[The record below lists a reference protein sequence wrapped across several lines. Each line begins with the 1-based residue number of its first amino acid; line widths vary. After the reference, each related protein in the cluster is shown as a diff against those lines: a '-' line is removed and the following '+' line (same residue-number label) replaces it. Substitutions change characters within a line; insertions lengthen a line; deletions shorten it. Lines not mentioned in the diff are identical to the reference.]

1 MLASELFGALWSTV
15 ENNNNDDIDIT
26 GIAYD
31 SRKVSKGNVFVCIKG
46 YETDGHRFAAS
57 AVENGAAV
65 IVAEDKIDVPVPV
78 IYVKSARITIAEL
91 ACRFY
96 GYPSKKLSLVGIT
109 GTNGKTTT
117 TYLIKSILEAA
128 GKRVGIIGTNQN
140 IIGDKMLFTKS
151 TTPTTPNAL
160 ELQQLFTEMV
170 YNGAEYVVMEVSSHA
185 LALERVHG
193 CEFDVGVFT
202 NLTQDHLDFHK
213 TMENYYQAKAK
224 LFGISKKGVINY
236 DDESGRRMYKSCGC
250 NDILRVGIHEDSDLR
265 AENIKITSRGSDFTL
280 IYKSKHYPVHI
291 QIPGEFS
298 VYNAICAAGAA
309 LQLGIDIDTVIDG
322 LAKAVGV
329 VGRVEV
335 VPTDTD
341 YTVIIDY
348 AHTPDGLEN
357 IIKCVKGFAEGR
369 TITLFGCG
377 GDRDNTKRPIM
388 GEISGKL
395 SDFSIITSD
404 NPRTED
410 PEKIVHEIEEGMK
423 RTDGK
428 YVVITDRREAIAY
441 ALDNACAGDVIIL
454 AGKGQETYQII
465 GKEKHD
471 FDERIEVYRHLKEK
485 GRI

>member
-1 MLASELFGALWSTV
+1 MLASELFGSLW
-15 ENNNNDDIDIT
+15 EAGKADIDIT

-31 SRKVSKGNVFVCIKG
+31 SRKVSAGNVFVCIKG
-46 YETDGHRFAAS
+46 YETDGHIYAKS
-57 AVENGAAV
+57 AEKNGAAV
-65 IVAEDKIDVPVPV
+65 IVAEDKIDVSVPV
-78 IYVKSARITIAEL
+78 IYVESSRKTIAEL

-96 GYPSKKLSLVGIT
+96 GDPSKKLSLVGIT

-140 IIGDKMLFTKS
+140 IIGDKILLTKS

-170 YNGAEYVVMEVSSHA
+170 YNSAEYVVMEVSSHA
-185 LALERVHG
+185 LALDRVHG

-213 TMENYYQAKAK
+213 TMENYFRAKAK
-224 LFGISKKGVINY
+224 LFEISKKGVVNH
-236 DDESGRRMYKSCGC
+236 DDEYGKRICESSGC
-250 NDILRVGIHEDSDLR
+250 DILTVGLNEGCELR
-265 AENIKITSRGSDFTL
+265 AENIKVTSRGSSFDI
-280 IYKSKHYPVHI
+280 IYRGESYAANI
-291 QIPGEFS
+291 QIPGRFS

-309 LQLGIDIDTVIDG
+309 LQLGIDINTVIDG

-377 GDRDNTKRPIM
+377 GDRDSAKRPVM
-388 GEISGKL
+388 GEIAGKL
-395 SDFSIITSD
+395 SDYSIITSD

-410 PEKIVHEIEEGMK
+410 PEKIICDIEAGMK
-423 RTDGK
+423 RTNGK
-428 YVVITDRREAIAY
+428 YTVITDRREAIGY
-441 ALDNACAGDVIIL
+441 ALDTAKAGDVIIM

-471 FDERIEVYRHLKEK
+471 FDERIEVYRHLKDK
-485 GRI
+485 GC

>member
-1 MLASELFGALWSTV
+1 MLASELFGSLWSADMGDT
-15 ENNNNDDIDIT
+15 EIT

-31 SRKVSKGNVFVCIKG
+31 SRKVNEGNVFVCIKG
-46 YETDGHRFAAS
+46 YETDGHIYAKSAA
-57 AVENGAAV
+57 EKGAAV
-65 IVAEDKIDVPVPV
+65 IVAEDKIDVPARVV
-78 IYVKSARITIAEL
+78 YVKDSRKTIAEL
-91 ACRFY
+91 ACRYY
-96 GYPSKKLSLVGIT
+96 GYPSKKFSLVGIT

-117 TYLIKSILEAA
+117 TYLIKSILETA
-128 GKRVGIIGTNQN
+128 GKRVGIIGTNEN
-140 IIGDKMLFTKS
+140 IIGDKILLTKS

-193 CEFDVGVFT
+193 CEFAVGVFT

-213 TMENYYQAKAK
+213 TMENYFEAKAK
-224 LFGISKKGVINY
+224 LFAISEKGVVNY
-236 DDESGRRMYKSCGC
+236 DDEHGRRIYEKAACG
-250 NDILRVGIHEDSDLR
+250 DIMKVGLEDGCDLR
-265 AENIKITSRGSDFTL
+265 AENISISSRGSKFDL
-280 IYKSKHYPVHI
+280 VYRGERYAASV
-291 QIPGEFS
+291 QIPGRFS
-298 VYNAICAAGAA
+298 VYNAVCAAGAS
-309 LQLGIDIDTVIDG
+309 LQLGIDMETVIKG
-322 LAKAVGV
+322 LHRAVGV

-357 IIKCVKGFAEGR
+357 IINCVKGFAEGR

-377 GDRDNTKRPIM
+377 GDRDSAKRPIM
-388 GEISGKL
+388 GEIAGRL

-410 PEKIVHEIEEGMK
+410 PEKIVREIEEGMK
-423 RTDGK
+423 RTGGE
-428 YVVITDRREAIAY
+428 YIVITDRREAIAY
-441 ALDNACAGDVIIL
+441 ALDNARAGDVIIL

-471 FDERIEVYRHLKEK
+471 FDERIEVYRHLKAKENK
-485 GRI
+485 